1 MCHVHFI
8 RTVLR
13 NVAKK
18 YQKEVA
24 DKLRDALEDQQKML
38 DLSLELE
45 NRGYSKAAN
54 TIERFKL
61 DLFNHRAFPRD
72 HWKKI
77 RTTNG
82 LERINKELKRRTRV
96 VGAFP
101 NDESFMRLAVSILMD
116 INEEWLTGRKYLT
129 MDVK

>member
-1 MCHVHFI
+1 M
-8 RTVLR
+8 RAVLR
-13 NVAKK
+13 NVTKK
-18 YQKEVA
+18 CQKEIA
-24 DKLRDALEDQQKML
+24 YKLHEALEDQQKMQ

-45 NRGYSKAAN
+45 HRGYPKAAN
-54 TIERFKL
+54 TVERFKL
-61 DLFNHRAFPRD
+61 DLLNYRASPKD

>member
-1 MCHVHFI
+1 M
-8 RTVLR
+8 RAVLR

-18 YQKEVA
+18 YQKEA
-24 DKLRDALEDQQKML
+24 ANKLREALEDQQKMQ

-45 NRGYSKAAN
+45 KRGYPKASD

-61 DLFNHRAFPRD
+61 DLPNHRAFPRD

-82 LERINKELKRRTRV
+82 LERINKELKRR
-96 VGAFP
+96 
-101 NDESFMRLAVSILMD
+101 
-116 INEEWLTGRKYLT
+116 RKT
-129 MDVK
+129 